1 MTRKYT
7 LLILLIL
14 FLPVVSYS
22 QNIRVLILDKRFP
35 VIPDNETSLRQIG
48 NIKGELL
55 LKGIN
60 YKGKIEVWKGQK
72 GLYVINELPLEE
84 YVKSVV
90 YSETTDDWPLEALKV
105 QAIVARTYAVRQIMK
120 NKNRLYHLSSST
132 LHQLYKGSQKD
143 KLIEQAVNETK
154 GLIVT
159 YNGEPIEALYH
170 STCGGRTEY
179 AEEVFSKKEPYLRSV
194 KNDCSISPYWRWR
207 KRISKREIEKA
218 LRIENLKDMEI
229 VSYTKSGRVKELR
242 IITGTKILEISA
254 KDLRR
259 TLGWKHLPSTWFKIS
274 KEGNSFVFDGRGYGH
289 GVGLCQW
296 GALEMALKGYDYK
309 YILGYYYPGTKIE
322 RYHEN

>member
-1 MTRKYT
+1 MLKKVIVFF
-7 LLILLIL
+7 LVIL
-14 FLPVVSYS
+14 FLPLLAYA

-35 VIPDNETSLRQIG
+35 LLPDDETALKQIG

-55 LKGIN
+55 LRGKY
-60 YKGKIEVWKGQK
+60 YKGKIEVWKGKK

-105 QAIVARTYAVRQIMK
+105 QAIVARTYAVRQILK
-120 NKNRLYHLSSST
+120 NKDRLYHLSSST
-132 LHQLYKGSQKD
+132 LHQLYRGTQKD

-159 YNGEPIEALYH
+159 YRGEPIEALYH
-170 STCGGRTEY
+170 STCGGKTEY
-179 AEEVFSKKEPYLRSV
+179 AEEVFSKSEPYLRSV

-207 KRISKREIEKA
+207 KRISKAEMERA
-218 LRIENLKDMEI
+218 LGIKDLRDIKI
-229 VSYTKSGRVKELR
+229 VSHTKSGRAKELK
-242 IITGTKILEISA
+242 IITGLKTLQINA

-259 TLGWKHLPSTWFKIS
+259 VLGWRHLPSTWFSIS
-274 KEGNSFVFDGRGYGH
+274 REGENFVFDGRGYGH

-296 GALEMALKGYDYK
+296 GALEMALKGLTYK

-322 RYHEN
+322 RYHED

>member
-1 MTRKYT
+1 MIKRWVVLF
-7 LLILLIL
+7 LLFL

-35 VIPDNETSLRQIG
+35 ALPDNEKHLKQIG

-55 LKGIN
+55 LRGIN
-60 YKGKIEVWKGQK
+60 YRGKIEVWKGDN
-72 GLYVINELPLEE
+72 GIYVINELPIEE

-105 QAIVARTYAVRQIMK
+105 QAVVARTYAVRQIIK

-132 LHQLYKGSQKD
+132 LHQLYRGNQKD
-143 KLIEQAVNETK
+143 RLIEQAVNETK

-159 YNGEPIEALYH
+159 YKGEPIEALYH

-179 AEEVFSKKEPYLRSV
+179 AEEVFSKKEPYLRPV

-207 KRISKREIEKA
+207 KHISKKEIERA
-218 LRIENLKDMEI
+218 LRIENLKDI
-229 VSYTKSGRVKELR
+229 KIISHTKSGRVKELN
-242 IITGTKILEISA
+242 IITDSRTLQINA

-259 TLGWKHLPSTWFKIS
+259 SLGWKHLPSTWFS
-274 KEGNSFVFDGRGYGH
+274 LTKEGNTFVFDGRGYGH

-296 GALEMALKGYDYK
+296 GALEMAIKGRTYK
-309 YILGYYYPGTKIE
+309 YILSYYYPGTKIE
-322 RYHEN
+322 RYHED

>member
-1 MTRKYT
+1 MIKKCIVF
-7 LLILLIL
+7 LLLMLI
-14 FLPVVSYS
+14 LPVVSYP

-35 VIPDNETSLRQIG
+35 VLPDNEKSLKQIG

-55 LKGIN
+55 LRGIN

-120 NKNRLYHLSSST
+120 NRDKLYHLSSST
-132 LHQLYKGSQKD
+132 LHQLYRGNQKD
-143 KLIEQAVNETK
+143 RLIEQAVNETK

-159 YNGEPIEALYH
+159 YKGKPIEALYH

-207 KRISKREIEKA
+207 KRIGKREIERA
-218 LRIENLKDMEI
+218 LKIENLKDLKI
-229 VSYTKSGRVKELR
+229 VSHTKSGRVKELK
-242 IITGTKILEISA
+242 IITESRTLEITA

-259 TLGWKHLPSTWFKIS
+259 ILGWKHLPSTWFKIS

-296 GALEMALKGYDYK
+296 GALEMALKGYDFK

-322 RYHEN
+322 RYHED